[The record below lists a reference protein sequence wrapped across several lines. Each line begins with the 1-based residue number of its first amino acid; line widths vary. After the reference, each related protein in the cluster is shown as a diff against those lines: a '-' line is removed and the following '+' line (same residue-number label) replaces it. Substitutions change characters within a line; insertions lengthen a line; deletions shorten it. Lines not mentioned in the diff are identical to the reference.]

1 MCLNTGYVVV
11 QDTCKNTYTSVLLYC
26 FIHIHIY
33 IYIYTFPFLFPDMNA
48 PDRFELFLLAEGE
61 SKLKIDPDTKSPNAV
76 VVTFEKED
84 HTLGNLLRSELL
96 YDPKVLFAAY
106 KVEHPFFARFKLRIQ
121 TVEGY
126 DPKDAL
132 KNACN
137 SIINKL
143 GILRANFETE
153 WNLQT
158 LASEENLAV

>member
-1 MCLNTGYVVV
+1 MF
-11 QDTCKNTYTSVLLYC
+11 VL
-26 FIHIHIY
+26 H
-33 IYIYTFPFLFPDMNA
+33 TATMNA
-48 PDRFELFLLAEGE
+48 PDRFELFLLGDGE
-61 SKLKIDPDTKSPNAV
+61 SKLTIDPDTKSPNAIV
-76 VVTFEKED
+76 VLFEKED
-84 HTLGNLLRSELL
+84 HTLGNLIRSELL
-96 YDPKVLFAAY
+96 ADSKVLFAAY

-143 GILRANFETE
+143 GVLKTNFETE

-158 LASEENLAV
+158 LASDDNFGM

>member
-1 MCLNTGYVVV
+1 
-11 QDTCKNTYTSVLLYC
+11 
-26 FIHIHIY
+26 
-33 IYIYTFPFLFPDMNA
+33 MNA
-48 PDRFELFLLAEGE
+48 PDRFELFLLGDGE
-61 SKLKIDPDTKSPNAV
+61 SKLTIDPDTKSPNAIV
-76 VVTFEKED
+76 VLFEKED
-84 HTLGNLLRSELL
+84 HTLGNLIRSELL
-96 YDPKVLFAAY
+96 ADSKVLFAAY

-143 GILRANFETE
+143 GVLKTNFETE

-158 LASEENLAV
+158 LASDDNFGM